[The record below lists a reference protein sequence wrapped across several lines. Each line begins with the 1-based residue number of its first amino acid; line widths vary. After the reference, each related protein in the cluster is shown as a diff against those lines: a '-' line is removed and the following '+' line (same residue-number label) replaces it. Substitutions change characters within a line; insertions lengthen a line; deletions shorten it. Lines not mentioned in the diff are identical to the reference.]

1 MKHYIDLARQFI
13 QLDSISKDD
22 KRWIYNILG
31 ALFALLSF
39 GLLGCIY
46 QPLFSVYLCIYLVC
60 LVFTRV
66 LEKIHILILSSCL
79 LCLGVS
85 GLLLYRQPIILFS
98 SISSTLSMFISWL
111 LQREVKEIEE
121 DELKVVE
128 DVTSRLQLQINQSN
142 LLEEDKLQVE
152 KEMQK
157 LYADLQEQTMYIT
170 SLKELIS
177 EQQYTISILLTQKE
191 EVIEQCRSLHK
202 ESYEQQSVISKL
214 EDKLQCL
221 CVEESNEILL
231 DDLNKLRLEHFQ
243 YKLITNQLIDSNLE
257 IDKIRAYMGNFIQ
270 IEEKLHTKLEDIHD
284 LRLEKIYL
292 ESIITHMQ
300 SSHNQLLEE
309 NSTLEQLLNE
319 YIHREDLYQSIDLEN
334 EALEKNI
341 QSLLTK
347 KKKNLTPVEV
357 G

>member
-1 MKHYIDLARQFI
+1 MKHFIDLARKFI

-22 KRWIYNILG
+22 KKWVYNIFG
-31 ALFALLSF
+31 ALFALFSF
-39 GLLGCIY
+39 GLVGCVY

-60 LVFTRV
+60 LVFTRF
-66 LEKIHILILSSCL
+66 LEKIHILILSICL

-98 SISSTLSMFISWL
+98 SVSSTLSMFISWL
-111 LQREVKEIEE
+111 LQREVKEMEE
-121 DELKVVE
+121 DALNTVE
-128 DVTSRLQLQINQSN
+128 NITSRLQLQINQSN

-170 SLKELIS
+170 SLKELIN
-177 EQQYTISILLTQKE
+177 EQQYTISTLLTQKE
-191 EVIEQCRSLHK
+191 EVVEQCRRLHK
-202 ESYEQQSVISKL
+202 ESHQQQSVISKL
-214 EDKLQCL
+214 EDKLQSL
-221 CVEESNEILL
+221 CIEESNETLL

-257 IDKIRAYMGNFIQ
+257 IDKIRAYIGNFIQ
-270 IEEKLHTKLEDIHD
+270 MEEKLHTKLEDIHD

-292 ESIITHMQ
+292 ESIIAHMQ
-300 SSHNQLLEE
+300 LSQNQLLQE
-309 NSTLEQLLNE
+309 NSTLEQLLSE
-319 YIHREDLYQSIDLEN
+319 YIQRENLYQSIDLEN
-334 EALEKNI
+334 EALERNI
-341 QSLLTK
+341 QVLLTK
-347 KKKNLTPVEV
+347 KKKKLTPIEV

>member
-1 MKHYIDLARQFI
+1 MKHFIDLARQFI
-13 QLDSISKDD
+13 QLDSISKYD
-22 KRWIYNILG
+22 KKWIYNILG
-31 ALFALLSF
+31 VLFALFSF
-39 GLLGCIY
+39 GLVGCIY
-46 QPLFSVYLCIYLVC
+46 QPLFSIYLCIYPVC
-60 LVFTRV
+60 LVFTRF
-66 LEKIHILILSSCL
+66 LEKIHILIVAICL

-85 GLLLYRQPIILFS
+85 VLLLYGQPIILLS
-98 SISSTLSMFISWL
+98 PISSTLAMFLSWL
-111 LQREVKEIEE
+111 LQREVKEIE
-121 DELKVVE
+121 DEESNVVE
-128 DVTSRLQLQINQSN
+128 NITSRLQTQINQFHT
-142 LLEEDKLQVE
+142 LEKDKLQVE

-177 EQQYTISILLTQKE
+177 EQQYTITALLTQKE
-191 EVIEQCRSLHK
+191 EVLEQCRSLHK
-202 ESYEQQSVISKL
+202 ESHEQQSVISKL
-214 EDKLQCL
+214 EDKLRSL

-257 IDKIRAYMGNFIQ
+257 LDKIRAYMGNFIQ

-292 ESIITHMQ
+292 ESIIAYMQ
-300 SSHNQLLEE
+300 TNQNQLLEE

-319 YIHREDLYQSIDLEN
+319 YIQREDLYQSIDFEN

-341 QSLLTK
+341 QALLAK
-347 KKKNLTPVEV
+347 KRRRRLLL
-357 G
+357 

>member
-1 MKHYIDLARQFI
+1 MKHFIDLARELI

-22 KRWIYNILG
+22 KKWVYNILG
-31 ALFALLSF
+31 ALFALFSF

-46 QPLFSVYLCIYLVC
+46 QPLFSIYLCIYLVC
-60 LVFTRV
+60 LAFTRV
-66 LEKIHILILSSCL
+66 LEKIHLLILSICL

-111 LQREVKEIEE
+111 LQREMKEIEE
-121 DELKVVE
+121 DELKAVE
-128 DVTSRLQLQINQSN
+128 DITSRLQLQINQSN

-177 EQQYTISILLTQKE
+177 EQQYTISTLLTQKE
-191 EVIEQCRSLHK
+191 EIVEQCRSLHK
-202 ESYEQQSVISKL
+202 ESHQQQCVISKL
-214 EDKLQCL
+214 EDKVQSV

-257 IDKIRAYMGNFIQ
+257 IDKIRAYIGNFIQ

-292 ESIITHMQ
+292 ESIIAHMQ

-319 YIHREDLYQSIDLEN
+319 YTHREDLYQSIDLEN

-341 QSLLTK
+341 QALLAK
-347 KKKNLTPVEV
+347 KKKKLTPVEIR
-357 G
+357 

>member
-1 MKHYIDLARQFI
+1 MKHFIDLARQFI
-13 QLDSISKDD
+13 QLDSIPRDD
-22 KRWIYNILG
+22 KKWVYNILG
-31 ALFALLSF
+31 ALFALFCF
-39 GLLGCIY
+39 GLLGCVY
-46 QPLFSVYLCIYLVC
+46 HPLFSVYLCIYLVC
-60 LVFTRV
+60 LVFTRF
-66 LEKIHILILSSCL
+66 LEQIHILILSICL

-111 LQREVKEIEE
+111 LQREVKEIEK
-121 DELKVVE
+121 DELNAVE
-128 DVTSRLQLQINQSN
+128 DITSRLQLQINQSN

-177 EQQYTISILLTQKE
+177 EQQYTISTLLNQKE
-191 EVIEQCRSLHK
+191 EVVDQCRSLHK
-202 ESYEQQSVISKL
+202 ESHEQQSVIAKL
-214 EDKLQCL
+214 EDKLESL
-221 CVEESNEILL
+221 SVEESNETLL

-243 YKLITNQLIDSNLE
+243 YKLITNQLIDSDLE

-292 ESIITHMQ
+292 ESIIAHLQ
-300 SSHNQLLEE
+300 SSQNQLLEE
-309 NSTLEQLLNE
+309 NSTLEKLLNE
-319 YIHREDLYQSIDLEN
+319 YIHREDSYQNIDFEN

-341 QSLLTK
+341 QVLLTK
-347 KKKNLTPVEV
+347 KKKTPTPVEV